1 MDYNHSED
9 HNHCNFHKNI
19 HKSGNM
25 IVHHLNR
32 FPRNFPVQIDTPQ
45 KIHHTSRRTQ
55 LNNLQVHRD
64 LPAVLEALVVP
75 VAPAILAGLGFLDT
89 LRFPADHWRH
99 CFPCNPG
106 FQFHLGFLHNLECPE
121 ILGIPHIPDTP
132 ADPDC
137 PADQTTPHF
146 LEILAVPE
154 NHANPPDLATPMIH
168 FFRLVAS
175 KEPIH

>member
-64 LPAVLEALVVP
+64 IPAVLEALVVLQDPYHLGDLDFHHIHP
-75 VAPAILAGLGFLDT
+75 VLV
-89 LRFPADHWRH
+89 DHWH
-99 CFPCNPG
+99 LVDPYYLDH
-106 FQFHLGFLHNLECPE
+106 QYHLGFQYFLGCLEALDYQYHPYRPAAHDHHRHQL
-121 ILGIPHIPDTP
+121 IRRFLDFPPDP
-132 ADPDC
+132 W
-137 PADQTTPHF
+137 DQQ
-146 LEILAVPE
+146 
-154 NHANPPDLATPMIH
+154 NPPDLATPMIH